1 MVNYQ
6 NKTINDNKMVF
17 NRPNVNSRVN

>member
-17 NRPNVNSRVN
+17 NRPNVNGWPY